1 MENQNR
7 ISKRTKYSYDVQKVL
22 EASQRSLMIVKE
34 YRNRQEKIKFKKDML
49 LTKLDFLIQFSKEI
63 K

>member
-7 ISKRTKYSYDVQKVL
+7 ILKRTKYSYDVQKVL
-22 EASQRSLMIVKE
+22 EASQKSLMVVKE

-49 LTKLDFLIQFSKEI
+49 LTKLDFLIQFAKEI